1 MSDSQALASW
11 CTRIDVVVWKVSRG
25 DHGMV
30 TRLAELSDEAI
41 GMAPGLTLDERA
53 TLLGRLQKAEL
64 VIRAAQEDVRTRL
77 EELPAR
83 RRAARRYVAAPQPP
97 RAR

>member
-1 MSDSQALASW
+1 MSDSQTLASW
-11 CTRIDVVVWKVSRG
+11 CTQIDVVVWKVSRG

-41 GMAPGLTLDERA
+41 RMAPELTPEERA
-53 TLLGRLQKAEL
+53 TLLARLQKAEI
-64 VIRAAQEDVRTRL
+64 VIRTAQEEVRSRL